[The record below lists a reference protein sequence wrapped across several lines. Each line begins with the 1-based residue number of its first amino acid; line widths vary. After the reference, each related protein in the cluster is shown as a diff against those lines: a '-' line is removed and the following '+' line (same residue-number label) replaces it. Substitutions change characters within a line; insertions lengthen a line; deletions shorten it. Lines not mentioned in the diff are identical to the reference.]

1 MPVSKAHS
9 EGGSKSDPVSAPIR
23 AAAIWRRSVLTGAMM
38 AGVVMAGALA
48 PAGAATQ
55 LPLPRP
61 VADAAA
67 DPAPELTAE
76 ARQRIVQSALLG
88 KTIAAAKAGR
98 RGEALDLA
106 ARHGD
111 PALEAAADWIALRA
125 IEPRFE
131 TIAAFERVHPD
142 WPDARLGAL
151 AERDLY
157 RRKPDA
163 ATVIAA
169 FETALPRTEAGRRAY
184 ARALI
189 SDGRLDEARTQIAQL
204 YREARLSAEDESGFL
219 KVYGA
224 ALKAEDHAD
233 RATYQLYFERV
244 TAAERAIER
253 APEHAV
259 GQRRV
264 AVCGAVIRK
273 RALPALTD
281 ADRADPHI
289 AYCLAESGLTKSA
302 TPLTAAHHLARVT
315 GTGDAIGPRSRWSQR
330 REVAREMLDAG
341 QTTLAYEVAAHHG
354 ITAPA
359 QASEAEAMA
368 GWIALRGL
376 GEPDRAEPHFRRVA
390 ELTTR
395 PISQARAA
403 YWLGRTHDARDEMV
417 SAVRAYRAAAAHPTT
432 YYGQLAHDRLGQRT
446 LSLPALP
453 VSDAADRHA
462 FDQRLVVR
470 AAHLLAGAGETGLA
484 TTLAAGLANAA
495 PDPVTAKLA
504 ARLVTAFGTAKSQV
518 GVGKR
523 ASYRGLALDA
533 YAFPTLDV
541 ISAEAETD
549 GVGAAVLHGI
559 ARQESLFDATAGS
572 HVGAKG
578 LMQLMPATAREVSG
592 QLGLRYTSNRLTQD
606 PTYNVKLG
614 SAYLAGLDRRFSGA
628 MPMMF
633 AGYNAGPG
641 RVNQW
646 VRRYGDPRDSVEI
659 AVDWIERIPFEETRN
674 YVMRVM
680 ENVAVYRARLEG
692 GAAELRIVDDLLG
705 RKRDFAAMAGA
716 RRTERTS
723 RVLQA
728 VSGPA
733 QAFTGVPPLP
743 RERLHALGGP
753 AARLVDGA
761 ISKD

>member
-1 MPVSKAHS
+1 MPMSNARL
-9 EGGSKSDPVSAPIR
+9 ENRSKSDLVSGPTR
-23 AAAIWRRSVLTGAMM
+23 AATIWRRSVLTGAMM

-55 LPLPRP
+55 LPPPRP
-61 VADAAA
+61 VIDGATG
-67 DPAPELTAE
+67 PAPELTAE
-76 ARQRIVQSALLG
+76 ARLRIAQAALVG
-88 KTIAAAKAGR
+88 KTLTAAKAGR

-106 ARHGD
+106 KRHGD

-131 TIAAFERVHPD
+131 TIEAFGRDHPD

-151 AERDLY
+151 AERDLH

-163 ATVIAA
+163 ATVLAA
-169 FETALPRTEAGRRAY
+169 FETAPPRTEAGRRAY

-189 SDGRLDEARTQIAQL
+189 SDGRLDEARTQIATL
-204 YREARLSAEDESGFL
+204 YAEARMSAEDEAGFL
-219 KVYGA
+219 NVYGA
-224 ALKAEDHAD
+224 ALTAEEHAA

-253 APEHAV
+253 APGHAA

-289 AYCLAESGLTKSA
+289 AHCLAESA

-330 REVAREMLDAG
+330 REVARKMLDAG
-341 QTTLAYEVAAHHG
+341 QTTLAYKVAAHHG

-446 LSLPALP
+446 LSLPAPP
-453 VSDAADRHA
+453 VSDAGDRHA

-470 AAHLLAGAGETGLA
+470 TAHLLAGAGETGLA

-495 PDPVTAKLA
+495 ADPVTAKLA
-504 ARLVTAFGTAKSQV
+504 ARLVTAFGSAKSQV

-549 GVGAAVLHGI
+549 GVGAAVLHGV

-592 QLGLRYTSNRLTQD
+592 QLGLRYTRNRLTQD

-659 AVDWIERIPFEETRN
+659 AIDWVERIPFEETRN

-692 GAAELRIVDDLLG
+692 GTAELRIADDLLG
-705 RKRDFAAMAGA
+705 RKRDFVAIAGS
-716 RRTERTS
+716 RRAERTS

-761 ISKD
+761 VSKD